1 MFRLVVIILDHKTS
15 FPFTLVNLVVGC
27 NYFRWFRIVYLG
39 WLVPYKEGVFRMFCP
54 WVSFDFVT
62 IVTYYNFSSL

>member
-15 FPFTLVNLVVGC
+15 LPFTLVNLVVWY

-39 WLVPYKEGVFRMFCP
+39 WLVPYKELASGVGTDALDNYSRLF
-54 WVSFDFVT
+54 
-62 IVTYYNFSSL
+62 